1 MKEGVLLFAG
11 ALLCLVTPV
20 QAPIALAAGA
30 LLNFLLGSPQSA
42 SLRKITKHVLAMS
55 VVGLGASMNLP
66 LALSLG
72 YKTFFLTLASL
83 IAVILLAHL
92 LGIIFRTPKSITTL
106 IGVGTAICGGSAI
119 AAVSAAI
126 DSDEDS
132 VAVSLGIVFALNA
145 IALLVFPSIGEF
157 AHLGQEQFGTWAAL
171 AIHDTSSV
179 VGATMSFGSE
189 SLQVGTTLKLSRA
202 LWIIPVSVAYATFSG
217 KPSAS
222 VSKWKRFLPPWF
234 ITGFVLFSALATW
247 SVTFQEFTTQTTFAA
262 KKGLILSI
270 FFIGCGLNMRTFAK
284 VGGKTLLHGLCLW
297 LIVATSLLFIVREFY

>member
-11 ALLCLVTPV
+11 ALLCLATPI

-30 LLNFLLGSPQSA
+30 LLGFLFGSPQSS
-42 SLRKITKHVLAMS
+42 SLRKITKQVLAIS

-66 LALSLG
+66 LAISLG
-72 YKTFFLTLASL
+72 YKNFFLTFTSL
-83 IAVILLAHL
+83 IAAILLAHL
-92 LGIIFRTPKSITTL
+92 LGILFRTPRSITTL

-145 IALLVFPSIGEF
+145 VALLVFPAIGEL
-157 AHLGQEQFGTWAAL
+157 AQLSQEQFGTWAAL

-179 VGATMSFGSE
+179 VGATMSYGAE

-202 LWIIPVSVAYATFSG
+202 LWIIPVSVAYANFSG
-217 KPSAS
+217 KHT
-222 VSKWKRFLPPWF
+222 VSDKRWKRFLPPWF
-234 ITGFVLFSALATW
+234 ISGFVVFSALATW
-247 SVTFQEFTTQTTFAA
+247 SGTFQEFTPQITFAA

-270 FFIGCGLNMRTFAK
+270 FLIGCGLNMKTFAK

-297 LIVATSLLFIVREFY
+297 LIMAASLLFIVREFY

>member
-1 MKEGVLLFAG
+1 MKEGVLLLAG
-11 ALLCLVTPV
+11 ALLCLLTPV
-20 QAPIALAAGA
+20 QAPIALVAGA
-30 LLNFLLGSPQSA
+30 FLNFLLGSPQSA
-42 SLRKITKHVLAMS
+42 SLRKITKNVLATS

-66 LALSLG
+66 LAVSLG
-72 YKTFFLTLASL
+72 YKNFFLTFTSL
-83 IAVILLAHL
+83 IAAILLAHL

-132 VAVSLGIVFALNA
+132 IAVSLGIVFFLNA
-145 IALLVFPSIGEF
+145 VSLLMFPAIGEF
-157 AHLGQEQFGTWAAL
+157 AQLGQEQFGTWAAL

-179 VGATMSFGSE
+179 VGATMSYGAE

-202 LWIIPVSVAYATFSG
+202 LWIIPASVAYATFSG
-217 KPSAS
+217 KPSAR

-247 SVTFQEFTTQTTFAA
+247 SATFQEFTPQITFAA
-262 KKGLILSI
+262 KKGLILAI
-270 FFIGCGLNMRTFAK
+270 FLIGCGLNIKTFAK

-297 LIVATSLLFIVREFY
+297 LIMAASLLFVVREFY